1 MKKIILS
8 LVIIVFFFWSV
19 KALWNNPY
27 NINLSN
33 WLIVKLD
40 AIVNKIELKRDWLSE
55 EWFESLILGLNDKFN
70 ALKSRYNGNL
80 EIINIIDYLVFE
92 LENIL
97 TIDSNPNITAV
108 NTLDSSSLANR
119 ASNSS
124 ILVWDAD
131 YWETCESWLKRNNIS
146 VSSYSLDLY
155 YWEGSNDNTIKDNWC
170 AYEVWDSRNSNY
182 RCSSAISDYV
192 DNFNKEHPAR
202 PIVSCDNWSYKATT
216 LINNSI
222 LEPRKKE
229 IIWEADYWET
239 CEDWVNRNDISASS
253 YSLKLNYWAGSDNN
267 TIKDKWCAYKV
278 WDSRNSS
285 YRCTSAIS
293 DYVDNFNKEHPAKP
307 VISCDNWNYKAETL
321 INYQTLIAR
330 KKEII
335 WEANYWETCEDWV
348 KRNDISASSFSLKL
362 NYWEGSDNNKIKD
375 KWCAYEV
382 WDSRNS
388 SYRCTS
394 AISDYVDNF
403 NKEHPARPVVSC
415 NNSFYKATTL
425 INHEVLTLEKANTI
439 TKSPVGVEQTE
450 PSEPTVKTCV
460 SYINGLSAWTSY
472 SCVAPASCIWYKPAL
487 SWVTAKIDFIYY
499 NDSSCT
505 DLVKGY
511 GLTTSKIPQ
520 KIHWTAIN
528 CSGSVCQDWTCKYHS
543 PWKYIKVKQWAAWQY
558 RCSYTYK
565 K

>member
-293 DYVDNFNKEHPAKP
+293 DYVDNFNKEHPA
-307 VISCDNWNYKAETL
+307 
-321 INYQTLIAR
+321 
-330 KKEII
+330 
-335 WEANYWETCEDWV
+335 
-348 KRNDISASSFSLKL
+348 
-362 NYWEGSDNNKIKD
+362 
-375 KWCAYEV
+375 
-382 WDSRNS
+382 
-388 SYRCTS
+388 
-394 AISDYVDNF
+394 
-403 NKEHPARPVVSC
+403 RPVVSC